1 MASFIEISAVCIPED
16 RQREVFDPLALN
28 ELGESIGECGLLQ
41 AIVLRQEDLGQM
53 VLVAGHRRLLACKD
67 RWELGMSFRHGEE
80 QVPEGCIPFVSFGEL
95 SPLQQA
101 QCEFE
106 ENVRRVPLTWQ
117 EEATATM
124 KLQRLRN
131 MEAEAAG
138 KPAPAL
144 IHLAME
150 RQPAGTEMELR
161 GEVASISR
169 ELMVARHLDDPDVQ
183 KAGSLKDAV
192 KVLKRKE
199 AAKKA
204 EVLGAALGGDAVL
217 DGHRLVHG
225 NCLAWMSDPQNEGQF
240 DVVLTDPPY
249 GMGADEF
256 GDSGGM
262 AEGGHLYADSA
273 EVVKELLFFLPNA
286 LTRITKPQAHL
297 YLFCDIDWFPRW
309 KDGLVSEGWK
319 VFRTPLI
326 WFKPSAFR
334 APWPEHG
341 PQRKYECCLFAVKG
355 GMRVTKLMGDVLT
368 YPADENLGHQAQKP
382 VALFED
388 LLRRSTTP
396 GMKVLDPF
404 CGSGPVFAAAQ
415 ACKVFAT
422 GVELND
428 VAHGIAAKRLQ
439 GMKGRV

>member
-16 RQREVFDPLALN
+16 RQREVFDLLALN

-67 RWELGMSFRHGEE
+67 RWELGMGFKHGEE
-80 QVPEGCIPFVSFGEL
+80 QVPPGCIPFVSFGQLTEL
-95 SPLQQA
+95 QRAEL
-101 QCEFE
+101 EFE
-106 ENVRRVPLTWQ
+106 ENERRVNLSWQ
-117 EEATATM
+117 EKATATM
-124 KLQRLRN
+124 KLQRLRS
-131 MEAEAAG
+131 MQAEAEG
-138 KPAPAL
+138 KPTPAL
-144 IHLAME
+144 IHLATE
-150 RQPAGTEMELR
+150 RKPDGGEMELR
-161 GEVASISR
+161 AEVSTISK
-169 ELMVARHLDDPDVQ
+169 ELLAARHMDDPEVR
-183 KAGSLKDAV
+183 KAGSLADAV
-192 KVLKRKE
+192 KLLKRKA
-199 AAKKA
+199 AAKNA
-204 EVLGAALGGDAVL
+204 EALGAALGGDAVL

-225 NCLAWMSDPQNEGQF
+225 SCYEWLDQQEAGQF

-249 GMGADEF
+249 GMGADKF

-273 EVVKELLFFLPNA
+273 EIVKECIQRLPSLA
-286 LTRITKPQAHL
+286 TSATKAQAHL
-297 YLFCDIDWFPRW
+297 YLFCHIDWFPAW
-309 KDGLVSEGWK
+309 KAAFQSFGWK
-319 VFRTPLI
+319 VFNTPLI
-326 WFKPSAFR
+326 WFKPGAFR

-388 LLRRSTTP
+388 LLRRSTIP

-439 GMKGRV
+439 DMKGTKA